1 LSPRDAE
8 VYNNLGVVYNASRDF
23 KRAISAYQHAL
34 AIAPEYWEAR
44 YNLAICYLGLNARNS
59 ALREYA
65 LLKQAAPQLADNLYE
80 VIYAGQVINA
90 RAH

>member
-1 LSPRDAE
+1 LNARDAE
-8 VYNNLGVVYNASRDF
+8 VYNNLGVVYNAVRDF
-23 KRAISAYQHAL
+23 KRAISAYQQAL

-44 YNLAICYLGLNARNS
+44 YNLAIGYLGLNARNS

-65 LLKQAAPQLADNLYE
+65 ILKKEAPQLADNLFD

-90 RAH
+90 REH